1 MRNKTFTN
9 PLALKTDTKIKAER
23 ILEGIEILRFQ
34 GLVPDSI
41 KFGMVEKCPTCG
53 EASWGLFITEEA
65 EAELEAED
73 PLGICLQ
80 CNATIYVDGDGKPKA
95 HILSSQDLLRGMGIG
110 KGK

>member
-1 MRNKTFTN
+1 MPKTFAN
-9 PLALKTDTKIKAER
+9 PLVLKMDTQIKADK

-41 KFGMVEKCPTCG
+41 KFGMVEKCPECSQ
-53 EASWGLFITEEA
+53 EAWGLFLIEATRIKLEVEE
-65 EAELEAED
+65 

-80 CNATIYVDGDGKPKA
+80 CGATIYVDEDGNPKS
-95 HILSSQDLLRGMGIG
+95 HVLNSQDLLRGMGIG